1 MTVNPPISGA
11 NKGPVKTATQK
22 PTMPIVHISGLSISR
37 QTAPES
43 VNEQAPKNP
52 AKKRHM
58 KIACR
63 SFDTA
68 VTKENTLNPNILR
81 VNETRRPFT
90 SEKGAQTR
98 GPVANPRMYS
108 DTPSVTTSR
117 DSPYKPDIVG
127 IVVEKI
133 LLVYESTIVAKL
145 TMTKV

>member
-68 VTKENTLNPNILR
+68 VTKENTLNPNMLR
-81 VNETRRPFT
+81 VKRGLGGPSIRRKAPKQEDQLRIQGCT
-90 SEKGAQTR
+90 ATLRASQPLE
-98 GPVANPRMYS
+98 
-108 DTPSVTTSR
+108 
-117 DSPYKPDIVG
+117 
-127 IVVEKI
+127 I
-133 LLVYESTIVAKL
+133 LHISLILWESSLRRYCLSTNQP
-145 TMTKV
+145 